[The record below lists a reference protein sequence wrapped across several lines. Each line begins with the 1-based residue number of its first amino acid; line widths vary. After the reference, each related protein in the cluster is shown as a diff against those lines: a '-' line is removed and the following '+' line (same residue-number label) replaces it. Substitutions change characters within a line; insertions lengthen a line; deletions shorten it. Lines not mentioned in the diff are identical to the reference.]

1 MESYPT
7 INECINSK
15 KNAAL
20 TKYISTNYVNKITQQ
35 QKTANSKQAQILYT
49 RKLARKLKSDGIN
62 AVVCAN
68 CPGLVNTKISDGM
81 MSWKRMIFTT
91 AGWFLGKALER
102 LLGWI

>member
-1 MESYPT
+1 MVVFMLT
-7 INECINSK
+7 GDLH
-15 KNAAL
+15 L
-20 TKYISTNYVNKITQQ
+20 TKKFDLDAKLVDPRKFDKAKQY
-35 QKTANSKQAQILYT
+35 ANSKQAQILYT

-81 MSWKRMIFTT
+81 ISWKRMIFTT